1 MNIYKINAYKNALIH
16 ESWCWKNIFILEIGS
31 YMQSTKILVLRSDIK
46 VNNFENKIAKMYFQ
60 TLVV

>member
-1 MNIYKINAYKNALIH
+1 MLKKYI
-16 ESWCWKNIFILEIGS
+16 ILEIGS